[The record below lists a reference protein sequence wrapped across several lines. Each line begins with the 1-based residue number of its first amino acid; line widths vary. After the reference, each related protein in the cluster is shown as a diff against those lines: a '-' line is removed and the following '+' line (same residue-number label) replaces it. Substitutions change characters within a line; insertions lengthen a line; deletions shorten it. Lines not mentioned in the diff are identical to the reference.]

1 MAARNAYVLSEAIK
15 TQVNGGQVIAIA
27 GTFETLVADDA
38 GSIYRI
44 CKVGAD
50 WVPLEILINADS
62 ITGADDTDVGLYD
75 TLENGGAVK
84 DANILADDLDL
95 SSGAA
100 IGSEKN
106 GMEDLPIASIGA
118 QMYELAGD
126 SAPTPDGMYDL
137 ALTVNG
143 DVSVALTI
151 SFRGL
156 FAKAA

>member
-1 MAARNAYVLSEAIK
+1 MAKRDEYVLSEVVK

-27 GTFETLVADDA
+27 GTFETAVADDA

-44 CKVGAD
+44 GKVGAD
-50 WVPLEILINADS
+50 WVPLRIDINADS
-62 ITGADDTDVGLYD
+62 ITGADDTDVGLYA

-106 GMEDLPIASIGA
+106 GLEDLAIADIGK

-126 SAPTPDGMYDL
+126 SDASEQMYDL

-151 SFRGL
+151 SVRCL